1 MPDSSH
7 IRAIALPQEE
17 RVAAGGR
24 RRTDWGALRFALAL
38 VAPATIIVALVVGVP
53 MGYALGLSLTDYYLL
68 DPTHV
73 HFIGLQNYVSLLGDQ
88 VFWTS
93 FRNTIVFTFLAVNL
107 EFLLG
112 LGIAA
117 LMARSLHGQSIKRSL
132 IMAPMMFAPVLVGFQ
147 FKWFFNQNLGLV
159 NNVLTAITGTLHNT
173 AWLVDAPLG
182 FLSILAAEI
191 WMSTPFMVI
200 ILLAGLLSVPQEPVE
215 AAEVDGAGPWQRF
228 RYVIFPMIQP
238 YIYVALAVR
247 SLDIS
252 RAYDVVRIMTDGGPA
267 HRTELVWTYVTRIV
281 TDQNDLGLGAA
292 MGMVTVV
299 VASAFT
305 VYLFRQL
312 LKARYQR

>member
-1 MPDSSH
+1 MPDSSN
-7 IRAIALPQEE
+7 ASALAFPHEQA
-17 RVAAGGR
+17 VPAGGR
-24 RRTDWGALRFALAL
+24 RRVDWATFLFALAL
-38 VAPATIIVALVVGVP
+38 VAPAILIVALVVGLP
-53 MGYALGLSLTDYYLL
+53 MAYALGLSLTDYYLL

-73 HFIGLQNYVSLLGDQ
+73 HFIGLTNYGSLLGDQ
-88 VFWTS
+88 VFWS
-93 FRNTIVFTFLAVNL
+93 AFRNTIVFAFLAVNL

-117 LMARSLHGQSIKRSL
+117 LMARSLRAQSIKRSL

-147 FKWFFNQNLGLV
+147 FKWFFNQNVGLV
-159 NNVLTAITGTLHNT
+159 NNLLTAVTGTLHNT
-173 AWLVDAPLG
+173 AWLVDSPLG
-182 FLSILAAEI
+182 FLSILAGEV

-200 ILLAGLLSVPQEPVE
+200 ILLAGLLSVPQEPLE
-215 AAEVDGAGPWQRF
+215 AAHVDGASPWQRF
-228 RYVIFPMIQP
+228 RFVIFPMIQP

-247 SLDIS
+247 SLDVS
-252 RAYDVVRIMTDGGPA
+252 RAYDIVRIMTDGGPA
-267 HRTELVWTYVTRIV
+267 HRTELAWTYVTRIV

-312 LKARYQR
+312 LKARYH